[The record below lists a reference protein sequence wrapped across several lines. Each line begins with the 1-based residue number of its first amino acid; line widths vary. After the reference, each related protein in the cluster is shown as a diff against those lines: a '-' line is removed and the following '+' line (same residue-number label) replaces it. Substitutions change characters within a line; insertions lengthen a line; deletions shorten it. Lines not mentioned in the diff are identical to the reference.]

1 MVIEF
6 PMYSDSCVPG
16 KKSKVCCALQ
26 GDLINMGELVHYG
39 TNNIRTSTLGL
50 IFKMGSGGFFGE

>member
-26 GDLINMGELVHYG
+26 GDLINMGELVHELLMEQ
-39 TNNIRTSTLGL
+39 I
-50 IFKMGSGGFFGE
+50 ISGPPR